1 MRCVEGARAWNS
13 TALSRPVMSSPVF
26 PREEAALEGSLR
38 REREPCSERERLP
51 ERSLPPE
58 YVPTRK

>member
-1 MRCVEGARAWNS
+1 MVKVEFHS
-13 TALSRPVMSSPVF
+13 CPV
-26 PREEAALEGSLR
+26 RAALGIGESVPEG
-38 REREPCSERERLP
+38 REREISEPCSERERLP